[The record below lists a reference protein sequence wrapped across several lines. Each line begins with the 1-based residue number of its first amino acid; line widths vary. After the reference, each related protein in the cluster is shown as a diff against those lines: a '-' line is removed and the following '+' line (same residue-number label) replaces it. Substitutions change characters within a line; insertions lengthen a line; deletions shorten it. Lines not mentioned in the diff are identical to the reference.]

1 MILHKIKRAIIRDRL
16 DEPNRRRD
24 LNYKRI
30 ILANKLRQEGMCCAD
45 VGKLFSRHH
54 STIVYMGKSY
64 ATLQLYK
71 DFRDLEKFYL
81 KEIVAKTLEE
91 EIVECNTFEE
101 FEILKA
107 KVIETLE

>member
-1 MILHKIKRAIIRDRL
+1 MILHKVKRAIIRDRL

-30 ILANKLRQEGMCCAD
+30 ILANKLREQGMCYVD
-45 VGKLFSRHH
+45 IGNLMGRDH
-54 STIVYMGKSY
+54 STIIHMGKSY
-64 ATLQLYK
+64 ASLQLYK

-81 KEIVAKTLEE
+81 AEIKEKTLEE
-91 EIVECNTFEE
+91 EIVECNTFAQ

-107 KVIETLE
+107 KVLEIMK